1 MPKPLSKL
9 VSMVKASTTIAIDSM
24 YKRMKAEGIDVV
36 GFGAGEPDFNTPDN
50 IKQAGIKAI
59 EDNYTRYTPSSGIEA
74 LRQAVCDRLKADCGL
89 VYTPSQIVV
98 SNGAKQSL
106 YLALKAITNPG
117 DEIVLPAPYW
127 VSYLEMIRMTGGTPV
142 IVNTNKTTAWK
153 MTAEMLKAAIT
164 PKTKALILNSPSN
177 PSGVVYTEEELE
189 AIARVVVEA
198 DIYVISDEIYY
209 KLIYNGCKFRSFAS
223 FGEEVKQNTIV
234 VNGVSKSY
242 AMTGW
247 RIGYTAANDDISK
260 LIGNYQSHA
269 SSAPNSI
276 AQIAATEALAGPQD
290 NVVLMRKEFQARR
303 DYFVE
308 RLRKIEQVG
317 YIYPDGAF
325 YLMMDISNLVG
336 KVLYGSVIKD
346 ADDFSS
352 LFLDKGLVATV
363 PCTGFGAPN
372 HVRWSYATSL
382 ENIKIGLDRLEKFL
396 NEG

>member
-396 NEG
+396 SEG

>member
-153 MTAEMLKAAIT
+153 MTAEMLKAEIT

-396 NEG
+396 SEG

>member
-9 VSMVKASTTIAIDSM
+9 VSEVKASTTIAIDSM
-24 YKRMKAEGIDVV
+24 YKKMKADGIDVI

-50 IKQAGIKAI
+50 IKQAAIKAI
-59 EDNYTRYTPSSGIEA
+59 EDNFTRYTPSNGIEP
-74 LRQAVCDRLKADCGL
+74 LRKAVCRRMKEDFGL
-89 VYTPSQIVV
+89 DYTPSQIVV
-98 SNGAKQSL
+98 SSGAKQSL
-106 YLALKAITNPG
+106 YFALKAVTNPG
-117 DEIVLPAPYW
+117 DEIILPAPYW
-127 VSYLEMIRMTGGTPV
+127 VSYLEMIKMTGGIPV
-142 IVNTNKTTAWK
+142 IVDTTRDTSWK

-164 PKTKALILNSPSN
+164 SNTKALILNSPSN
-177 PSGVVYTEEELE
+177 PSGVVYTEEELAALADVAVDE
-189 AIARVVVEA
+189 
-198 DIYVISDEIYY
+198 DIYVISDEIYCN
-209 KLIYNGCKFRSFAS
+209 LIYNGCKFRSVAS
-223 FGEEVKQNTIV
+223 FGEKAKHNTIL

-247 RIGYTAANDDISK
+247 RIGYTASNSEIAE

-276 AQIAATEALAGPQD
+276 AQMAAVEALTGPQD
-290 NVVLMRKEFQARR
+290 NIEIMRREFRERR

-308 RLRKIEQVG
+308 RLKKIKQVD
-317 YIYPDGAF
+317 YIFPDGAF
-325 YLMMDISNLVG
+325 YLMMDISSLIG
-336 KVLYGSVIKD
+336 KELYGTVIKD

-363 PCTGFGAPN
+363 PCTGFGAPY

-382 ENIKIGLDRLEKFL
+382 ESIKTGLDRLEKFL